1 MSEALNTAEK
11 LFHAQGGLDPVTAAR
26 HIATAID
33 GADDG
38 ELFLEYRESESISL
52 DDGRIRAASF
62 DTRRGFG
69 LRAVLGEASYYA
81 HAGEMSDEALA
92 RAAQTIKAAKA
103 NEHGMIA
110 GGPAAAGSALY

>member
-1 MSEALNTAEK
+1 MSEALNIASK
-11 LFHAQGGLDPVTAAR
+11 LFHETGGLDPIVAPR
-26 HIATAID
+26 RLATALE
-33 GADDG
+33 GADGG

-52 DDGRIRAASF
+52 EDGRIRSASF

-92 RAAQTIKAAKA
+92 RAAQTIK
-103 NEHGMIA
+103 
-110 GGPAAAGSALY
+110 SARAQELA